1 MSEFTPIL
9 LPVIAALFFFLPGM
23 SAIFAFAGKK
33 STWRSDDLHFI
44 TSSTGLSLAITLLA
58 MFTLFVISQ
67 VTHSSFQFVALPVI
81 LGVLTAA
88 FLLIALFRSSLLR
101 PMRGIEELDSD
112 GKGGRA

>member
-23 SAIFAFAGKK
+23 SAIFAFAEKK

-44 TSSTGLSLAITLLA
+44 ASSTGLSLAITLLA
-58 MFTLFVISQ
+58 MFVLFLVSQ
-67 VTHSSFQFVALPVI
+67 VTHSPFQFVALPVL
-81 LGVLTAA
+81 LGILTAA

-101 PMRGIEELDSD
+101 PMRGLEELDSER
-112 GKGGRA
+112 KEGGG